1 MIFICGDRW
10 IKLQL
15 VGWAATCLS
24 SEVGTLTS
32 QPLGINSGQ
41 DLGAV
46 SGNKSLNHLI
56 SSDDGKL
63 ADRANHSL
71 SKI

>member
-10 IKLQL
+10 MKLQL

-24 SEVGTLTS
+24 SEVGTLAT

-41 DLGAV
+41 HFGGGCLETE
-46 SGNKSLNHLI
+46 I
-56 SSDDGKL
+56 F
-63 ADRANHSL
+63 
-71 SKI
+71 